1 MLLSFSQIVQ
11 EDGIVVTVEDT
22 ETCSPPESIHPTKDS
37 DEDGAENIVSPEN
50 DNESSYSSTPSPYSS
65 PPVSPE
71 KSLQVPPQIICEGV
85 LGAMPLRWKNP
96 MEENKELERNFNN
109 AVFSFNTDQFTL
121 QKRLENQVWSFSV
134 CRVFVYL
141 KLQPKV
147 NLVRDRCQIFLL
159 VLNELTAIPPEIKKK
174 P

>member
-1 MLLSFSQIVQ
+1 
-11 EDGIVVTVEDT
+11 
-22 ETCSPPESIHPTKDS
+22 
-37 DEDGAENIVSPEN
+37 
-50 DNESSYSSTPSPYSS
+50 
-65 PPVSPE
+65 
-71 KSLQVPPQIICEGV
+71 
-85 LGAMPLRWKNP
+85 MPLRWKNP

-147 NLVRDRCQIFLL
+147 SIVRDRRQIFLL